1 MKTYTADELKE
12 VIRLH
17 ALWLAD
23 SDGGIHADLSRADL
37 SDAYLTGANLIGANL
52 SWADLRGADLSD
64 AYLNGADLR
73 GANLSDANL
82 RDADLSRAN
91 LSGAYLNG
99 ANLSDAY
106 LNGADLR
113 GADLRRA
120 NLSDA
125 NLRDADLSWADLSD
139 AYLNGADLRGADLS
153 GANLIGANLN
163 GAYLSGAKGADLAL
177 AIRMHIP
184 PTGPFWAWK
193 KCHSVSGDVIVK
205 LLVPED
211 ARRSHGA
218 ERKCR
223 AEFVNVLEVIGAEE
237 GHSDHTPRTIYRAG
251 QRVTA
256 DSWDDNRWDTCS
268 HGISFFLTKEEA
280 EAYNL

>member
-1 MKTYTADELKE
+1 MKTYSPDELKE

-23 SDGGIHADLSRADL
+23 ANGGVRADL
-37 SDAYLTGANLIGANL
+37 SGANLIGANL
-52 SWADLRGADLSD
+52 IGAD
-64 AYLNGADLR
+64 LNGAD
-73 GANLSDANL
+73 
-82 RDADLSRAN
+82 
-91 LSGAYLNG
+91 
-99 ANLSDAY
+99 
-106 LNGADLR
+106 
-113 GADLRRA
+113 
-120 NLSDA
+120 
-125 NLRDADLSWADLSD
+125 
-139 AYLNGADLRGADLS
+139 LNGADLRGADLS
-153 GANLIGANLN
+153 GADLCGADLSGADLNGADLCGANLRGANLRWADLSGANLSRAYLSGADLNGANLN
-163 GAYLSGAKGADLAL
+163 GANLSGADLNGANLNGAKGADLAL

-193 KCHSVSGDVIVK
+193 KCHSASDDVIVK

-223 AEFVNVLEVIGAEE
+223 AEFVDVLEVIGAEE

-256 DSWDDNRWDTCS
+256 DSWDDNRWETCS
-268 HGISFFLTKEEA
+268 HGINFFLTKEEA

>member
-23 SDGGIHADLSRADL
+23 ANGGVRADL
-37 SDAYLTGANLIGANL
+37 SWADLSGANL
-52 SWADLRGADLSD
+52 SWADLCRAD
-64 AYLNGADLR
+64 LNGADL
-73 GANLSDANL
+73 N
-82 RDADLSRAN
+82 
-91 LSGAYLNG
+91 
-99 ANLSDAY
+99 
-106 LNGADLR
+106 
-113 GADLRRA
+113 
-120 NLSDA
+120 
-125 NLRDADLSWADLSD
+125 
-139 AYLNGADLRGADLS
+139 
-153 GANLIGANLN
+153 
-163 GAYLSGAKGADLAL
+163 GAKGADLAL

-193 KCHSVSGDVIVK
+193 KCHSASDDVIVK

-223 AEFVNVLEVIGAEE
+223 AEFVDVLEVIGAEE

-268 HGISFFLTKEEA
+268 HGLNFFLTKEEA

>member
-1 MKTYTADELKE
+1 MKTYSPDELKE

-23 SDGGIHADLSRADL
+23 ADGGVRADLSGADLSRADL
-37 SDAYLTGANLIGANL
+37 SGANLNRAYLNGAELRDAYLNGADLSRADLSGANLNRAYLNGAELRDAYLNGADLSRANLIGADLRGANLRDANLIGANL
-52 SWADLRGADLSD
+52 S
-64 AYLNGADLR
+64 
-73 GANLSDANL
+73 
-82 RDADLSRAN
+82 
-91 LSGAYLNG
+91 
-99 ANLSDAY
+99 
-106 LNGADLR
+106 
-113 GADLRRA
+113 
-120 NLSDA
+120 
-125 NLRDADLSWADLSD
+125 
-139 AYLNGADLRGADLS
+139 
-153 GANLIGANLN
+153 GANLN
-163 GAYLSGAKGADLAL
+163 RADLNGAKGADLAL

-223 AEFVNVLEVIGAEE
+223 AEFVDVLEVIGAEE
-237 GHSDHTPRTIYRAG
+237 CYSDHTPRTIYRAG

-268 HGISFFLTKEEA
+268 HGINFFLTKEEA

>member
-23 SDGGIHADLSRADL
+23 ANGGVRADL
-37 SDAYLTGANLIGANL
+37 SGANLIGANL
-52 SWADLRGADLSD
+52 IGAD
-64 AYLNGADLR
+64 LNGAD
-73 GANLSDANL
+73 
-82 RDADLSRAN
+82 
-91 LSGAYLNG
+91 
-99 ANLSDAY
+99 
-106 LNGADLR
+106 
-113 GADLRRA
+113 
-120 NLSDA
+120 
-125 NLRDADLSWADLSD
+125 
-139 AYLNGADLRGADLS
+139 LNGADLRGADLS
-153 GANLIGANLN
+153 GADLCGADLSGADLNGADLCGANLRGANLRWADLSGANLSRADLN

-193 KCHSVSGDVIVK
+193 KCHSASDDVIVK

-223 AEFVNVLEVIGAEE
+223 AEFVDVLEVIGAEE

>member
-1 MKTYTADELKE
+1 MKTYSPDELKE

-23 SDGGIHADLSRADL
+23 ADGGVR
-37 SDAYLTGANLIGANL
+37 
-52 SWADLRGADLSD
+52 
-64 AYLNGADLR
+64 
-73 GANLSDANL
+73 
-82 RDADLSRAN
+82 
-91 LSGAYLNG
+91 
-99 ANLSDAY
+99 
-106 LNGADLR
+106 
-113 GADLRRA
+113 
-120 NLSDA
+120 
-125 NLRDADLSWADLSD
+125 
-139 AYLNGADLRGADLS
+139 ADLRGADLS
-153 GANLIGANLN
+153 GANLSRADLSGANLRGAYLSGADLSRAELRDAYLIGANLRDAYLNGADLSRAYLNGAYLSRADLN
-163 GAYLSGAKGADLAL
+163 GAYLSGANLRDANLIGANLSGANLNRADLNGAKGAELAL

-237 GHSDHTPRTIYRAG
+237 CYSDHTPRTIYRAG

-268 HGISFFLTKEEA
+268 HGINFFLTKEEA

>member
-1 MKTYTADELKE
+1 MKTYSPDELKG

-23 SDGGIHADLSRADL
+23 ADGGVRANLRGADLSRADL
-37 SDAYLTGANLIGANL
+37 SR
-52 SWADLRGADLSD
+52 ADLIDADLSR
-64 AYLNGADLR
+64 ADL
-73 GANLSDANL
+73 SWANL
-82 RDADLSRAN
+82 RDADLRDADLRGACLGDAN
-91 LSGAYLNG
+91 LSGANLRGANLSGADLRDANLRDAYLSGACLGDANLSGANLSGANLGRADLNRADLNRADLNRADLNRAYLNG
-99 ANLSDAY
+99 ANLC
-106 LNGADLR
+106 
-113 GADLRRA
+113 
-120 NLSDA
+120 
-125 NLRDADLSWADLSD
+125 
-139 AYLNGADLRGADLS
+139 
-153 GANLIGANLN
+153 
-163 GAYLSGAKGADLAL
+163 GAKGADLAL
-177 AIRMHIP
+177 AMGMHIP

-237 GHSDHTPRTIYRAG
+237 CYSDRTPRTIYRAG

-256 DSWDDNRWDTCS
+256 DSWNDNRWDTCS
-268 HGISFFLTKEEA
+268 NGIHFFLTKAEA

>member
-1 MKTYTADELKE
+1 MKTYSPDELKE

-23 SDGGIHADLSRADL
+23 ANGGIRANLS
-37 SDAYLTGANLIGANL
+37 GANLSGANL
-52 SWADLRGADLSD
+52 SWADLS
-64 AYLNGADLR
+64 
-73 GANLSDANL
+73 GANLS
-82 RDADLSRAN
+82 
-91 LSGAYLNG
+91 
-99 ANLSDAY
+99 
-106 LNGADLR
+106 
-113 GADLRRA
+113 
-120 NLSDA
+120 
-125 NLRDADLSWADLSD
+125 
-139 AYLNGADLRGADLS
+139 
-153 GANLIGANLN
+153 GANLN
-163 GAYLSGAKGADLAL
+163 GAYLSDANLRDANLIGANLSRADLRDANLIGANLRDADLSGANLSWADLSRADLNGADLNGAKGADLAL

-237 GHSDHTPRTIYRAG
+237 CYSDHTPRTIYRAG

-268 HGISFFLTKEEA
+268 HGINFFLTKEEA

>member
-23 SDGGIHADLSRADL
+23 ANGGVRADL
-37 SDAYLTGANLIGANL
+37 SGANLIGANL
-52 SWADLRGADLSD
+52 IGAD
-64 AYLNGADLR
+64 LNGAD
-73 GANLSDANL
+73 
-82 RDADLSRAN
+82 
-91 LSGAYLNG
+91 
-99 ANLSDAY
+99 
-106 LNGADLR
+106 
-113 GADLRRA
+113 
-120 NLSDA
+120 
-125 NLRDADLSWADLSD
+125 
-139 AYLNGADLRGADLS
+139 LNGADLRGADLS
-153 GANLIGANLN
+153 GADLCGADLSGADLNGADLCGANLR
-163 GAYLSGAKGADLAL
+163 GANLRWADLSGANLSRADLSGADLNGAKGADLAL

-193 KCHSVSGDVIVK
+193 KCHSASDDVIVK

-223 AEFVNVLEVIGAEE
+223 AEFVDVLEVIGAEE

-268 HGISFFLTKEEA
+268 HGINFFLTKEEA